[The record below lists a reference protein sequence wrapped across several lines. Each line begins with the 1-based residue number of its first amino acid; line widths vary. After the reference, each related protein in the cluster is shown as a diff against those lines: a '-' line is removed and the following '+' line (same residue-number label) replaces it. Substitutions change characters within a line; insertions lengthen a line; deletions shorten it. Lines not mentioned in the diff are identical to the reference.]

1 VADCL
6 FCKIATKE
14 LDSDIVKETDR
25 VVAFRDIN
33 PVAPTHVLVIPRDH
47 ISSAAEISVS
57 DGNLLAEMFEIL
69 ATIARDEGISDGW
82 RVVTNVGAGAG
93 QSVHHLHLHLI
104 GGRPLSWPPG

>member
-57 DGNLLAEMFEIL
+57 DGNLLAEMFEVL